1 MADDYF
7 TKAEKIK
14 QKVRNLDWEKKIKL
28 LEKDF
33 EDKKFSKEE
42 FLDKKRQVYSEVL
55 DQMSEINQEK
65 MKLNKDHSAEPIED
79 DYLSDEDLEIFQEQL
94 TPFQY
99 MSLTKDYLGEFD
111 SQDIVFSDD
120 FRKFENL
127 ENFVHWECVKKIEK
141 LRIHNN
147 YFSCEFMD
155 KNELVIKDIACLNE
169 LSKLEELVF
178 DDEGNLGDRI
188 KVDYFS
194 SKQLSNIKQLE
205 IHGLWDLSFLQNS
218 FSDNHNIYETLEII
232 KNDLKTLERAV
243 YSGSIE
249 ATTSTNEQSNI
260 ELDSNSEDVLTRH
273 LLKLSEVEDQF
284 RQLTNKFEEINF
296 KLDKLSNRLSK
307 IQADNQIRFQDI
319 ESAITSGAITTQL
332 SSKPKTDSKSE
343 ILPGSS
349 QPQDLGSISY
359 KDTETSETSQQ
370 IQSVN
375 TTATVLTETFQAEE
389 KILPQELSPKK
400 QYEFAT
406 SFLKVGDYSTAER
419 AFREFVLSN
428 SEHELAGSAQYWY
441 AETFRIRQLYTDAA
455 SAYLEGYQ
463 KYPKGNKAPINL
475 LKLGVS
481 MVQIG
486 EKDQGCKMINGVELQ
501 YPKANQSVIQKA
513 KYESKKF
520 ECIKEDS

>member
-1 MADDYF
+1 MKF
-7 TKAEKIK
+7 KSKLICLKI
-14 QKVRNLDWEKKIKL
+14 
-28 LEKDF
+28 
-33 EDKKFSKEE
+33 
-42 FLDKKRQVYSEVL
+42 
-55 DQMSEINQEK
+55 
-65 MKLNKDHSAEPIED
+65 
-79 DYLSDEDLEIFQEQL
+79 
-94 TPFQY
+94 
-99 MSLTKDYLGEFD
+99 
-111 SQDIVFSDD
+111 
-120 FRKFENL
+120 
-127 ENFVHWECVKKIEK
+127 
-141 LRIHNN
+141 
-147 YFSCEFMD
+147 
-155 KNELVIKDIACLNE
+155 LVI
-169 LSKLEELVF
+169 F
-178 DDEGNLGDRI
+178 NLI
-188 KVDYFS
+188 FF
-194 SKQLSNIKQLE
+194 NI
-205 IHGLWDLSFLQNS
+205 SYA
-218 FSDNHNIYETLEII
+218 DNHNIYETLEII

-243 YSGSIE
+243 YSGTIDVQ
-249 ATTSTNEQSNI
+249 TSADNTSDL

-273 LLKLSEVEDQF
+273 LLKLSEVENQF

-296 KLDKLSNRLSK
+296 KLDKLSSRLSK

-319 ESAITSGAITTQL
+319 ESAISSGKAITQL
-332 SSKPKTDSKSE
+332 TSKPKIDNTNKV
-343 ILPGSS
+343 LPGSS

-370 IQSVN
+370 IQSVD
-375 TTATVLTETFQAEE
+375 TTASVVTETFQSEE
-389 KILPQELSPKK
+389 KILPQDLTLEK

-428 SEHELAGSAQYWY
+428 SDHELAGSAQYWY

-463 KYPKGNKAPINL
+463 KYPKGKKAPINL

-520 ECIKEDS
+520 ECTKQDS

>member
-1 MADDYF
+1 M
-7 TKAEKIK
+7 
-14 QKVRNLDWEKKIKL
+14 
-28 LEKDF
+28 
-33 EDKKFSKEE
+33 KF
-42 FLDKKRQVYSEVL
+42 
-55 DQMSEINQEK
+55 
-65 MKLNKDHSAEPIED
+65 
-79 DYLSDEDLEIFQEQL
+79 
-94 TPFQY
+94 
-99 MSLTKDYLGEFD
+99 
-111 SQDIVFSDD
+111 
-120 FRKFENL
+120 
-127 ENFVHWECVKKIEK
+127 
-141 LRIHNN
+141 
-147 YFSCEFMD
+147 
-155 KNELVIKDIACLNE
+155 
-169 LSKLEELVF
+169 LSKLILLKIVF
-178 DDEGNLGDRI
+178 ILSLLHTKISFGD
-188 KVDYFS
+188 S
-194 SKQLSNIKQLE
+194 
-205 IHGLWDLSFLQNS
+205 
-218 FSDNHNIYETLEII
+218 HNIYETLENIQ
-232 KNDLKTLERAV
+232 NDLKTLERAV

-249 ATTSTNEQSNI
+249 MKPTNKENSNI
-260 ELDSNSEDVLTRH
+260 ELDINSEDVLTRH

-307 IQADNQIRFQDI
+307 IQSDNQIRFQDI
-319 ESAITSGAITTQL
+319 EKSINSGEATTKIT
-332 SSKPKTDSKSE
+332 SKPKMDSNQ

-370 IQSVN
+370 IQSVD
-375 TTATVLTETFQAEE
+375 TTATIITETFQAEE
-389 KILPQELSPKK
+389 KILPQDLPPKK

-428 SEHELAGSAQYWY
+428 RDHELAGSAQYWY

-501 YPKANQSVIQKA
+501 YPNANQSVIQKA

-520 ECIKEDS
+520 ECTKQDS